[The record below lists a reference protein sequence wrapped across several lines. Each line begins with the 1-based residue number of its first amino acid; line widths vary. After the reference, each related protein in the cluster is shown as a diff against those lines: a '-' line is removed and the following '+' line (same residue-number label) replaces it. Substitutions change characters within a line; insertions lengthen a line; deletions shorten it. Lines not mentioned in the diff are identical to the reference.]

1 VLAGARCVYP
11 ASVYDPMTARLAADL
26 GYEIGMFAGSVA
38 SLAAAVSAAD
48 ETLKALREGTK
59 SEDVAGPASEL
70 MKRRRAMPIIV
81 ARRGNS
87 SAAEKFPA

>member
-1 VLAGARCVYP
+1 VF
-11 ASVYDPMTARLAADL
+11 S
-26 GYEIGMFAGSVA
+26 GSVA
-38 SLAAAVSAAD
+38 SLAAAVRAAY

-59 SEDVAGPASEL
+59 PKDVAGVASPEL